1 MAENEIFAR
10 LAQFGFTPVNDAI
23 CVGAWNGYGA
33 ALRRFSG
40 RAYYV
45 YLAVRLGKNTKGL
58 KKALNRAVKESGGKL
73 GGGVERV
80 MPNFILYSFSFGKD
94 EDPAARFADRMNAIT
109 GALRSNG
116 VLPAN
121 TCAVTGAPNPDSLC
135 FLADQNFFGYQ
146 PVCAAA
152 VRQNDYAVQAKAE
165 ENDLNGSYLTGLV
178 GAVLGTLVGVAVN
191 LLTIFLIQRIFA
203 VLFALVPV
211 AAMFGY
217 RLFKGKTDKVS
228 MVIVIVLSVLAVPLM
243 EFLSTAFFLS
253 KEYAMTLA
261 EALKLTGEYFFE
273 SEVLKEALPEMG
285 QLLLFMA
292 LGVFIGWRY
301 MSSQLN
307 STQVKNARL
316 QLDTLRPNPN
326 YQGQ

>member
-1 MAENEIFAR
+1 
-10 LAQFGFTPVNDAI
+10 
-23 CVGAWNGYGA
+23 
-33 ALRRFSG
+33 
-40 RAYYV
+40 
-45 YLAVRLGKNTKGL
+45 
-58 KKALNRAVKESGGKL
+58 
-73 GGGVERV
+73 
-80 MPNFILYSFSFGKD
+80 
-94 EDPAARFADRMNAIT
+94 
-109 GALRSNG
+109 
-116 VLPAN
+116 
-121 TCAVTGAPNPDSLC
+121 
-135 FLADQNFFGYQ
+135 
-146 PVCAAA
+146 
-152 VRQNDYAVQAKAE
+152 
-165 ENDLNGSYLTGLV
+165 
-178 GAVLGTLVGVAVN
+178 
-191 LLTIFLIQRIFA
+191 
-203 VLFALVPV
+203 
-211 AAMFGY
+211 
-217 RLFKGKTDKVS
+217 